1 MRARIFTSVS
11 LAAVGAVLICTFS
24 AVQGKAQTNG
34 FGSNGFGTAIHGVP
48 PSVTS
53 FGFGGNPGFHGV
65 PPSVTSLGFG
75 NTPFRIHSGP
85 IGFRHPHRGSG
96 FVNPFF
102 GNVVAVPYAY
112 PVYVME
118 PGADDSMEE
127 EEYRGGP
134 TIFDRRGP
142 GTREYGTD
150 EYVSRD
156 NRSRDT
162 RRRDQEE
169 EDYRAELRSKPGPQ
183 ESAQPQEVTE
193 QPRTVLVFKDG
204 HEVEVANYAIVGST
218 LYDLSDNRAR
228 KVALAELDLSATVKH
243 NDDRGVDFRVPSATR
258 AN

>member
-1 MRARIFTSVS
+1 MHARFFTRLP
-11 LAAVGAVLICTFS
+11 LAAVGASLICTLS
-24 AVQGKAQTNG
+24 AVQARAQSNG

-53 FGFGGNPGFHGV
+53 FGFGGSPGFHGL

-85 IGFRHPHRGSG
+85 FGFRHSHRGFG
-96 FVNPFF
+96 FANPFF
-102 GNVVAVPYAY
+102 GNVFAVPYAY
-112 PVYVME
+112 PAYVME
-118 PGADDSMEE
+118 PGVDDSMEE
-127 EEYRGGP
+127 EDYRGGP

-142 GTREYGTD
+142 GTDEYGAQD
-150 EYVSRD
+150 H
-156 NRSRDT
+156 RSREA
-162 RRRDQEE
+162 RRREHELRDQE
-169 EDYRAELRSKPGPQ
+169 EDYRAELKTKPQPQ
-183 ESAQPQEVTE
+183 ESVQPQEVTE

-204 HEVEVANYAIVGST
+204 HELEVANYAIVGST

-243 NDDRGVDFRVPSATR
+243 NDDRGVDFRLPSATR